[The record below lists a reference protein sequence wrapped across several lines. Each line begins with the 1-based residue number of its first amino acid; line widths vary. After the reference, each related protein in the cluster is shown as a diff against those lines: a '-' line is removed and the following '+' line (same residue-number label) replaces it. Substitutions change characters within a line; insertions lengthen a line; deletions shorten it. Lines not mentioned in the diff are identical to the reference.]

1 MEQWLEWAR
10 GPMFK
15 FAFVVMVLGLFRHL
29 VLTVIGTAQALRRA
43 GDKKIPYKVV
53 FRTTL
58 DWLFPVKKLAEVN
71 RPVYSVFS
79 MVFHVGLILTPVFL
93 LPHIDLWRHGL
104 GFGWPSI
111 PHVLADALTFVTLAT
126 AIGLIIGRI
135 GHTQARSISRTQD
148 ILLPPLL
155 MIPFITGFLAMHP
168 AWNPVDYNVVMLVHV
183 MSANLIFLLIPSTK
197 LGHIILLPTAQLVS
211 EVGWHFPAESG
222 DDVAIAL
229 KKENMPI

>member
-10 GPMFK
+10 GPIFK
-15 FAFVVMVLGLFRHL
+15 FAFVVMVLGLLRHL
-29 VLTVIGTAQALRRA
+29 VFTVAGIVQALYRA

-58 DWLFPVKKLAEVN
+58 DWMLPYKKMGAN

-79 MVFHVGLILTPVFL
+79 VVFHIGLILTPIFL
-93 LPHIDLWRHGL
+93 LPHILLWKRGA
-104 GFGWPSI
+104 GISWPSL
-111 PHVLADALTFVTLAT
+111 PHVVADVLTLVTLAA
-126 AIGLIIGRI
+126 AIGLIAGRL
-135 GHTQARSISRTQD
+135 GHNEARRISRVQD

-168 AWNPVDYNVVMLVHV
+168 AINPINYNAVMFVHV
-183 MSANLIFLLIPSTK
+183 MSANLIFVLIPFTK
-197 LGHIILLPTAQLVS
+197 MGHIILLPATQLVS

>member
-15 FAFVVMVLGLFRHL
+15 FAFVVMALGLLRHF
-29 VLTVIGTAQALRRA
+29 VVAVVGTMQALYRA
-43 GDKKIPYKVV
+43 GDKKIPYKAV

-58 DWLFPVKKLAEVN
+58 DWLLPIKKLGEVN

-79 MVFHVGLILTPVFL
+79 MVFHVGLILTPIFL
-93 LPHIDLWRHGL
+93 LPHIDLWRRGL
-104 GFGWPSI
+104 GIGWPSI
-111 PHVLADALTFVTLAT
+111 PHALADALTLITLAT
-126 AIGLIIGRI
+126 AIGLVIGRI
-135 GHTQARSISRTQD
+135 GHKQARRISRAQD

-155 MIPFITGFLAMHP
+155 MVPFITGFLAMHP
-168 AWNPVDYNVVMLVHV
+168 AWNPMDYNVAMFIHV
-183 MSANLIFLLIPSTK
+183 MSANLIFILIPSTK
-197 LGHIILLPTAQLVS
+197 LGHIILIPTAQLVS